1 MMLPVTQ
8 QQVVSLGLLGL
19 GVYFTVQLIRGL
31 LGYRRYLRVRPSA
44 VATWPAPRQAITLWL
59 VALGAFG
66 GVVALLNAWLQRPPH
81 HVYGLA
87 VMSAYF
93 VVMVPLAT
101 TIRLGVYRGGIWAD
115 AGFIRWEGIA
125 RVAFRETPEVVLSL
139 LPRSGRGAFPL
150 PVPPEEYGAVRKV
163 LAERSRTGEL
173 HLDPAILGL

>member
-1 MMLPVTQ
+1 MMLPTTQ
-8 QQVVSLGLLGL
+8 QQIVSLGLLGL
-19 GVYFTVQLIRGL
+19 GIYFTVQLLRGL

-44 VATWPAPRQAITLWL
+44 VATWPAPRQALTRWL

-66 GVVALLNAWLQRPPH
+66 GVVALLNAWLHRPPH
-81 HVYGLA
+81 HVYGLT

-101 TIRLGVYRGGIWAD
+101 TIRLGIYRDGIWTE
-115 AGFIRWEGIA
+115 AGFIRWEEIA
-125 RVAFRETPEVVLSL
+125 RVAFRETPEVVLLL
-139 LPRSGRGAFPL
+139 LPRSGRGSFHL

>member
-1 MMLPVTQ
+1 MMLPETQ
-8 QQVVSLGLLGL
+8 QTMVSLGLLGL
-19 GVYFTVQLIRGL
+19 GVYFTVQLARGH
-31 LGYRRYLRVRPSA
+31 LGYRSYLRVKPTA
-44 VATWPAPRQAITLWL
+44 VATWPAPRQALNRWL

-101 TIRLGVYRGGIWAD
+101 TIRLGVYRDGIWAH
-115 AGFIRWEGIA
+115 AGFIRWEEIA
-125 RVAFRETPEVVLSL
+125 RVAFRERPEVVLIL
-139 LPRSGRGAFPL
+139 LPRSGRGSFHL